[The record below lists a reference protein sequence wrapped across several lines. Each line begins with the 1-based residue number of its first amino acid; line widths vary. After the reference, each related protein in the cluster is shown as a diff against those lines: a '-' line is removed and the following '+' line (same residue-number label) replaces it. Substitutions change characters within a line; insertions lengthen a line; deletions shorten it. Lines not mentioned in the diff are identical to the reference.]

1 MKTDERQELLK
12 GVCRVLHERGR
23 EATPE
28 DVQEWMDKV
37 QDGMWKRHGRIVNQ
51 NEFLQRTIDGEK
63 WATMIL
69 HVHFGDSLS

>member
-1 MKTDERQELLK
+1 MSNRNELLK
-12 GVCRVLHERGR
+12 GVCRVLHDRGR

-28 DVQEWMDKV
+28 DVQEWMDNV
-37 QDGMWKRHGRIVNQ
+37 QDGMWKKHGRILDQ
-51 NEFLQRTIDGEK
+51 NSFLQRVIDNEK